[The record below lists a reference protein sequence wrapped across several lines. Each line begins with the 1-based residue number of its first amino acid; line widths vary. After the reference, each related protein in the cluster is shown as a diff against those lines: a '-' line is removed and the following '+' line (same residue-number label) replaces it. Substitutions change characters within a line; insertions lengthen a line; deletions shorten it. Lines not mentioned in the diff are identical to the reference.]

1 MFRKLSVLGVKARA
15 VGVSKSSY
23 VGARAMSE
31 FYSPYPKTK
40 GVSVGHYLVNAILHS
55 DTHTVFDILESGVD
69 AIFRAELVT
78 YRCIIPRYVMI

>member
-15 VGVSKSSY
+15 VGAPNSSY

-40 GVSVGHYLVNAILHS
+40 GVRVGHYLVNAILQS
-55 DTHTVFDILESGVD
+55 DKHTVFDILESGVD
-69 AIFRAELVT
+69 PNFRAEQVT
-78 YRCIIPRYVMI
+78 YRYRIPR